1 MSEKNFTMFE
11 TLEKSTIVVLV
22 SGHSKETISVKGE
35 SDKERNVN
43 KIHIKA
49 KKPDLSENI
58 LEQVDFEFEA
68 TIDIASKYDVQKS
81 ESTIKNG
88 LLIIDI
94 PVDAERVKELPLK

>member
-1 MSEKNFTMFE
+1 MCTQNSKMFE
-11 TLEKSTIVVLV
+11 TLEKATIVLLV

-49 KKPDLSENI
+49 KKPDLPENI
-58 LEQVDFEFEA
+58 LEQVAFELEA

-81 ESTIKNG
+81 ENTIKNG

-94 PVDAERVKELPLK
+94 PVDSERVKELPLK